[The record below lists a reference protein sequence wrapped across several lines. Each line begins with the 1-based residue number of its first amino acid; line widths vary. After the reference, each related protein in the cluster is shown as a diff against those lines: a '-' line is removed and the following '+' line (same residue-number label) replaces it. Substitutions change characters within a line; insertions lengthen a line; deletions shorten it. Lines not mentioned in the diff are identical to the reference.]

1 MTKLTPPNWA
11 KDAVPT
17 TRGWTTADGKELL
30 ISRRHTQEDVD
41 AFNGKSK
48 KKKPTL
54 TAAEKKAKA
63 EEKKAK
69 AEEKKAKLKAEREAA
84 VEAAK
89 TEAKKLEEE
98 ATVEDDTKVMLHEA
112 PVSGKGLENMT
123 EEQLEALNETN
134 GTSGET
140 LTE

>member
-54 TAAEKKAKA
+54 TAA
-63 EEKKAK
+63 EKKAK